1 MPTTPHLGGEGLRG
15 RTVWTGSAYTGSREM
30 LKRRYIFASPFPIPY
45 RSHLEKLSRQPLWAQ
60 SEETRAGQ
68 ASEVRTTQEAK
79 GGAAWPRGAGPGIE
93 TDDRELLTNN

>member
-1 MPTTPHLGGEGLRG
+1 M
-15 RTVWTGSAYTGSREM
+15 WTRSAYVGSREM

-45 RSHLEKLSRQPLWAQ
+45 RSRLEKLSRQSNSGPRVMRP
-60 SEETRAGQ
+60 RAGQ
-68 ASEVRTTQEAK
+68 ASEARTTREAK